1 MGMLNNYVRNRKAV
15 KASRATEDGRGAFA
29 TMGDALG
36 YSRVANHLG
45 APGGNTIDTYQGS
58 AAHERGERFSATGQ
72 GHVTTIP
79 AGSKP
84 LTAKNSDWGTLPK
97 Y

>member
-1 MGMLNNYVRNRKAV
+1 MRISKYVRDRKQV
-15 KASRATEDGRGAFA
+15 KAMRATEDGRGAFA
-29 TMGDALG
+29 NMGEALG
-36 YSRVANHLG
+36 YTRTANHLG
-45 APGGNTIDTYQGS
+45 APGGNTIDTYEGT

-84 LTAKNSDWGTLPK
+84 ATAKNSDWGDLPK